1 MGITNIDKN
10 FDTTFFA
17 PNDIEWLSV
26 ADFPSMVYGVEYC
39 KEEKIY
45 RRLPKNVADSVSA
58 GVSLLSKH
66 TAGGRIRFVTDSP
79 YVAVRLEE
87 PFDLPMSH
95 MTIVGTYGVSMFVE
109 GMFSGIIMPSY
120 EQIRNADPAVNGT
133 GTIIFDGIRYPYKT
147 EGLYQTEIYLP
158 LYSAV
163 NEIFIGVKKGST
175 FEPAVAYK
183 HKKPVL
189 FYGSSITQGG
199 CASKPGDDYI
209 GRISRML
216 DTDFVNFG
224 FSGNAKAEKV
234 IAEYIAKQD
243 PSVFVLDYDHNAP
256 DADYLK
262 KTHFAL
268 YKTIRAAHPATPIVM
283 MTMPTIEGYELRDFN
298 KQRRTE
304 IIKSYEKAKN
314 NDDKNV
320 YFVDCYGC
328 FGKLKNGECGTVDDC
343 HPDSL
348 GFLRM
353 AERVYPILNK
363 LLNEEKQTC
372 NMPV

>member
-26 ADFPSMVYGVEYC
+26 ADFPSMV
-39 KEEKIY
+39 
-45 RRLPKNVADSVSA
+45 
-58 GVSLLSKH
+58 
-66 TAGGRIRFVTDSP
+66 
-79 YVAVRLEE
+79 
-87 PFDLPMSH
+87 
-95 MTIVGTYGVSMFVE
+95 VGTYGVSMFVE

-133 GTIIFDGIRYPYKT
+133 GTIIFDGIKYPYKT

-283 MTMPTIEGYELRDFN
+283 MTMPTID

-363 LLNEEKQTC
+363 LLNEGKQTC